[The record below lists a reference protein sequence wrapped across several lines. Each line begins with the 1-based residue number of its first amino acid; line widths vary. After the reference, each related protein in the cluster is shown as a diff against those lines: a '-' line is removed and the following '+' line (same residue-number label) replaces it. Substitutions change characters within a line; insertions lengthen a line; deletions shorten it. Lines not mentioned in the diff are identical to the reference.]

1 MNDLNIMPL
10 AMIDYVGP
18 ESSFL
23 VTLTL
28 LSVLLIAFIALN
40 FQSWI
45 VLSRGL
51 LLSAINIRE
60 KRESR

>member
-1 MNDLNIMPL
+1 MPL
-10 AMIDYVGP
+10 AMLDYVGP

-28 LSVLLIAFIALN
+28 LSVLLITLIALN

-45 VLSRGL
+45 VLTLGL